1 MAAFLGRFGFRLFLK
16 PAFKIMPGF
25 SGFAFF
31 VAVFGGRCYFIFM
44 AAAFVAAHS
53 NSFLCKLLFVF

>member
-1 MAAFLGRFGFRLFLK
+1 MSAFLGRFGFRLFQK

-31 VAVFGGRCYFIFM
+31 VVAFGGRCYFIFK
-44 AAAFVAAHS
+44 AAAFSVIHS
-53 NSFLCKLLFVF
+53 NWF